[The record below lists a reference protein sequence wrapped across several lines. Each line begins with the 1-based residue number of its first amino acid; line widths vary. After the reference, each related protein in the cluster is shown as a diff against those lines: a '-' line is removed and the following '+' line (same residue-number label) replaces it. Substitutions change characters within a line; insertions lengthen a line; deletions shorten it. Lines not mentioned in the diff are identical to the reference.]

1 MSSIYDLYS
10 TEKKKQMLYVGAA
23 VALLAPFTETT
34 YLPALSSIRNSLST
48 SDSAVALTVSLY
60 LAAVGFGQ
68 VLFGPLTDKFGR
80 LKIIFGCLSMYE
92 VLVIASIFAPTIEWL
107 TALRILLGL
116 CISGTMVSSQS
127 IITDIYEEKERGAAM
142 GIYFVPILLGPVIAP
157 LCGGILSETFTWRS
171 TFVLLAIMAI
181 PIFLATALIVPETEH
196 WHVAQR
202 LKKLAVADE
211 EAVIPVDEIEQPTLL
226 MPWESLYLLFD
237 YKLTMY
243 YLLGGSTFA
252 SMFTSLTILP
262 LYLTIDPYNLS
273 AGIVGTTYL
282 PIGVAML
289 IGSLVG

>member
-1 MSSIYDLYS
+1 MGIF
-10 TEKKKQMLYVGAA
+10 
-23 VALLAPFTETT
+23 LAPM
-34 YLPALSSIRNSLST
+34 LI
-48 SDSAVALTVSLY
+48 
-60 LAAVGFGQ
+60 
-68 VLFGPLTDKFGR
+68 GP
-80 LKIIFGCLSMYE
+80 I
-92 VLVIASIFAPTIEWL
+92 
-107 TALRILLGL
+107 
-116 CISGTMVSSQS
+116 
-127 IITDIYEEKERGAAM
+127 
-142 GIYFVPILLGPVIAP
+142 IAP
-157 LCGGILSETFTWRS
+157 LCGGILSDTFTWRS
-171 TFVLLAIMAI
+171 TFVLLAIMAV
-181 PIFLATALIVPETEH
+181 PIFLATALIVPETQH

-262 LYLTIDPYNLS
+262 LYLTIAPYNLS

>member
-10 TEKKKQMLYVGAA
+10 KEKKKQMLYVGAA

-107 TALRILLGL
+107 ITLRVLLGL

-202 LKKLAVADE
+202 LKMSPSKDEKTVIAIDEIKQPSLLSPWLGVAVA
-211 EAVIPVDEIEQPTLL
+211 
-226 MPWESLYLLFD
+226 
-237 YKLTMY
+237 
-243 YLLGGSTFA
+243 
-252 SMFTSLTILP
+252 
-262 LYLTIDPYNLS
+262 
-273 AGIVGTTYL
+273 
-282 PIGVAML
+282 L
-289 IGSLVG
+289 I